1 MKNKTEINRSLL
13 RLFNGVIATND
24 TVKCG
29 HESHFMHNLNITAKF
44 GYIVDNKVDLSDELF
59 EALNFEFNINHSN
72 INSTLHD
79 NWKSIQDTPDEILL
93 FKQILHYFNT
103 NLLISDNL
111 EFGETICKSTHYQ
124 GDYSFKLIRG
134 LYDNEVVDNILKL
147 TKSGIALGETTL
159 KDIMTLVKNYDFD
172 KKLFKTIKNKELKS
186 LLNDYY
192 NVVPTQPT
200 EYLRYVISKLTNE
213 SLLIKN
219 TDLIEKIK
227 ESNGK
232 LLDMLLLDAP
242 DNLAEIFYR
251 FKPLFL
257 AMKTIS
263 ENKTFFNRLRKKAK
277 KIHKPMPIDYLNN
290 VTNFIKNNALYFNTF
305 VTEVKKV
312 NIFRKIRLAYSLKMR
327 MSDVENYVYQ
337 IRNGKS
343 WVKTKALKEVDTTD
357 SITLGALLDN
367 EFGKSWV
374 KTKALKEVD
383 TTDNIPLSSL
393 LDDEFKKAEINDNN
407 QKYIMEKC
415 YEFLIENI
423 TKDISKQVKGKN
435 ILIPEYM
442 HYALPATEKQFIGNF
457 PNNSY
462 IDVEHDMIVGIQWF
476 NTTQRIDLDLSAI
489 DSFGKYGWDSDK
501 HNSDYSLMFSGDKT
515 DAPYTINEDGQKVG
529 GATEF
534 FYLKKHGEITKLLDV
549 NYYNHDVKHP
559 VECKIILAQ
568 EKAENF
574 GTDYMVDV
582 NNIITTQDIIIKN
595 KQNIIGVIEDNKMVF
610 TNTSLGDS
618 ITSENDELNDITRL
632 FFREKILNPINFN
645 EILINAGATI
655 ITKIARDF
663 EEDLID
669 LRPNALNKTS
679 ILNLMVNVD

>member
-29 HESHFMHNLNITAKF
+29 HDIHFMRNLNITAKF

-59 EALNFEFNINHSN
+59 EALNFEFDINHDN

-111 EFGETICKSTHYQ
+111 EFSETICKSTHFQ

-147 TKSGIALGETTL
+147 AKSGIALSETVL
-159 KDIMTLVKNYDFD
+159 NDIMTLVKNYNFD

-192 NVVPTQPT
+192 NIVPTQPI
-200 EYLRYVISKLTNE
+200 EYLRYVISKLTNT

-263 ENKTFFNRLRKKAK
+263 ENKTFFNRLRKNAK
-277 KIHKPMPIDYLNN
+277 KMHKPMPIDYLNN
-290 VTNFIKNNALYFNTF
+290 VTNFINRDALYFNTF
-305 VTEVKKV
+305 VTEVNKV

-337 IRNGKS
+337 VRNGKS
-343 WVKTKALKEVDTTD
+343 WVKTKAHEEVDNVD
-357 SITLGALLDN
+357 NITLGALLEDTFN
-367 EFGKSWV
+367 IILESPLTKS
-374 KTKALKEVD
+374 
-383 TTDNIPLSSL
+383 
-393 LDDEFKKAEINDNN
+393 EINDTN
-407 QKYIMEKC
+407 QKYMMEKC
-415 YEFLIENI
+415 YNFLIESI
-423 TKDISKQVKGKN
+423 TKDISKQVKDKN

-489 DSFGKYGWDSDK
+489 DGFGKYGWDSAK
-501 HNSDYSLMFSGDKT
+501 HNSDYSLIFSGDKT

-549 NYYNHDVKHP
+549 NYYNHDERHP

-574 GTDYMVDV
+574 GTDYMVDI
-582 NNIITTQDIIIKN
+582 NNIITTQDILIKN

-618 ITSENDELNDITRL
+618 ITSGNDELNDIARI

-655 ITKIARDF
+655 ITEIARDF

-669 LRPNALNKTS
+669 LRPNSLNKTS
-679 ILNLMVNVD
+679 ILDLMITA